1 MYILFDLGK
10 TKLRVAG
17 TEDKKN
23 ITPVEILKSPNN
35 LKSALDLL
43 VETALK
49 ISGSKIDGF
58 VGGITAALDK
68 SRGKETSLIIR
79 EKIDRPVFIQ
89 NDSSLGALGEAIYG
103 AGKNEKIVG
112 YITVSTG
119 IGGARIADSKIDE
132 ETQGF
137 EPGHQIISYKENE
150 TLQNLASG
158 EALQKKYNKPPKE
171 IHDPELWKELGA
183 ILAVGVYNSILHWMP
198 DIVVLGGSMITG
210 SPAIPISEI
219 EKRLREINT
228 ILPSLPQLKMSE
240 LGDEN
245 GIYGAL
251 TYLKQKTGNQF

>member
-23 ITPVEILKSPNN
+23 LTNVEILRSPETFE
-35 LKSALDLL
+35 AAIDLV

-49 ISGSKIDGF
+49 ISGGKIDGF
-58 VGGITAALDK
+58 IGGVTANLDK
-68 SRGKETSLIIR
+68 TRGEKTESLIR
-79 EKIDRPVFIQ
+79 EKVDQPVFIH
-89 NDSSLGALGEAIYG
+89 NDSSLGGLGEAVYG
-103 AGKNEKIVG
+103 AGKGKKVVQ
-112 YITVSTG
+112 YLTVSTG
-119 IGGARIADSKIDE
+119 IGGARIVDGRLDKG
-132 ETQGF
+132 THGF
-137 EPGHQIISYKENE
+137 EPGHQVICYKGNE

-158 EALQKKYNKPPKE
+158 EALQKKYNKLPKE
-171 IHDPELWKELGA
+171 IKDPKLWKDLGA

-210 SPAIPISEI
+210 DPAISIHEV
-219 EKRLREINT
+219 EKHLKTINT
-228 ILPSLPQLKMSE
+228 ILPSLPPLKMSE

-251 TYLKQKTGNQF
+251 AFLNQLEG